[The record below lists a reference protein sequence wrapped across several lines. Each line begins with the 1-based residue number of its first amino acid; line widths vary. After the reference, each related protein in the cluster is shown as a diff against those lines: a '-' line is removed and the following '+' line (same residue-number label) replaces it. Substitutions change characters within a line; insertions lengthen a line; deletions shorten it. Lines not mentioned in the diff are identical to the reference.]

1 MNGENK
7 IKAPPNPFQP
17 EPARIVRTYPLTD
30 DVNFFQIR
38 IADMEKA
45 LAFRYQTGQF
55 AMISVLGA
63 GEAPFSISRPGLL
76 EFCIRKAGTV
86 TNALF
91 QMKENDL
98 IGLRGPY
105 GNTFPIEKMQGKDI
119 VIVMGGLGAAPL
131 RSVLLYLLDNQ
142 GKDIVIVMGGLGA
155 APLRSVLLYLL
166 DNRDQFGRVMLLH
179 GAKRPAEMLL
189 REEFFS
195 LKEREDLECYLT
207 VDNDETGE
215 WPADVGL
222 VTQLFKKLGTI
233 NPKNT
238 FSLVCGP
245 PIMYKFVLEEIL
257 KLNIP
262 KDQILMTLERR
273 MKCGVGK
280 CGHCAID
287 YIYTCLDGPVFTY
300 WDVIHMREL
309 I

>member
-7 IKAPPNPFQP
+7 HLTHDNPFLP
-17 EPARIVRTYPLTD
+17 EPARIVRTYYLTE
-30 DVNFFQIR
+30 DVKFFQVR
-38 IADMEKA
+38 IVDMEKA
-45 LAFRYQTGQF
+45 LSFNYRPGQF

-63 GEAPFSISRPGLL
+63 GEAPFSISSTPSRPGLL

-91 QMKENDL
+91 RMKENDL
-98 IGLRGPY
+98 IGFRGPY
-105 GNTFPIEKMQGKDI
+105 GNGFPIEKMRDKDI
-119 VIVMGGLGAAPL
+119 IIVVGGLGAAPL
-131 RSVLLYLLDNQ
+131 RSVLLY
-142 GKDIVIVMGGLGA
+142 
-155 APLRSVLLYLL
+155 SL
-166 DNRDQFGRVMLLH
+166 DNRDQFRRISLLH
-179 GAKRPAEMLL
+179 GAKKPAEMIF
-189 REEFFS
+189 REEFFA
-195 LKEREDLECYLT
+195 LKQREDLECHLV
-207 VDNDETGE
+207 VDEDDTGTWTE
-215 WPADVGL
+215 NIGV
-222 VTQLFKKLGTI
+222 VTTLFALLKEI
-233 NPKNT
+233 DPVNT
-238 FSLVCGP
+238 YALVCGP
-245 PIMYKFVLEEIL
+245 PVMYKFVIKELV

>member
-7 IKAPPNPFQP
+7 SFNQTNPFIP
-17 EPARIVRTYPLTD
+17 EPARIVRTYYLTE
-30 DVNFFQIR
+30 DVKFFQVR
-38 IADMEKA
+38 IADMKKA
-45 LAFRYQTGQF
+45 LSFRYCAGQF

-63 GEAPFSISRPGLL
+63 GEAPFSISSTPSRPGLL

-86 TNALF
+86 TNAIFRL
-91 QMKENDL
+91 KENDL
-98 IGLRGPY
+98 IGLRGPF
-105 GNTFPIEKMQGKDI
+105 GTCFPIERMINKDI
-119 VIVMGGLGAAPL
+119 IIVMGGLGAAPL
-131 RSVLLYLLDNQ
+131 RSVLLYC
-142 GKDIVIVMGGLGA
+142 
-155 APLRSVLLYLL
+155 L
-166 DNRDQFGRVMLLH
+166 DNRDQFRRVTLLH
-179 GAKRPAEMLL
+179 GAKRPAEMIF

-195 LKEREDLECYLT
+195 LKERDDLYCYLS
-207 VDNDETGE
+207 VDEDDTGKWTE
-215 WPADVGL
+215 NTGV
-222 VTQLFKKLGTI
+222 VTTLFPLLEKI
-233 NPKNT
+233 DPSNT

-245 PIMYKFVLEEIL
+245 PIMYKFVLKEL
-257 KLNIP
+257 VNLNIP